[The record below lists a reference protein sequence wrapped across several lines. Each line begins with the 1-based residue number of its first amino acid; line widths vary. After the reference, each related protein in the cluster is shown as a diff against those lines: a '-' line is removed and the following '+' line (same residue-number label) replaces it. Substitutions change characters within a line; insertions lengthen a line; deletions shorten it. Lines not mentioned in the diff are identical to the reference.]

1 MKLID
6 SLVENNSVLIGQD
19 ANSWE
24 EAVKLG
30 TDILVKSGAIE
41 EKYYNEIVKTTKEI
55 GPYYLL
61 MPGVAMPHSRP
72 DAGVNK
78 DCFGITILNKPVKFG
93 QDDDE
98 YAQILLTLAAT
109 SSDAHAEVAIP
120 QIMELLE
127 DEENVEKLIEAKSIK
142 EVLDIISKAVEKC

>member
-6 SLVENNSVLIGQD
+6 SLVENNSVLIGQE

-41 EKYYNEIVKTTKEI
+41 SRYYDEIVKITKEI

-78 DCFGITILNKPVKFG
+78 DCFGVTILNKPIKFG
-93 QDDDE
+93 EDESE

-120 QIMELLE
+120 QIMQLLE
-127 DEENVEKLIEAKSIK
+127 DEENVDRLILAKSIE
-142 EVLDIISKAVEKC
+142 EVLTIISNAVEN

>member
-1 MKLID
+1 MKLTD
-6 SLVENNSVLIGQD
+6 SLVENNSVLIGQEAD
-19 ANSWE
+19 SWE

-41 EKYYNEIVKTTKEI
+41 NRYYDEIVKITKEI

-72 DAGVNK
+72 DAGVYK

-93 QDDDE
+93 EDESE

-120 QIMELLE
+120 QIMQLLE
-127 DEENVEKLIEAKSIK
+127 DEENVDRLISAKSIE
-142 EVLDIISKAVEKC
+142 EVLTIISNAVEN

>member
-6 SLVENNSVLIGQD
+6 SLVENNSVLIGQE

-41 EKYYNEIVKTTKEI
+41 SRYYDEIVKITKEI

-78 DCFGITILNKPVKFG
+78 DCFGVTILNKPVKFG
-93 QDDDE
+93 EDESE

-120 QIMELLE
+120 QIMQLLE
-127 DEENVEKLIEAKSIK
+127 DEENVDRLILAKSIE
-142 EVLDIISKAVEKC
+142 EVLTIISNAVEN